1 MSSFSL
7 DLARTAA
14 ALVGMAVLPFLLAPE
29 PAPAQVTGEQE
40 ITQDVGGF
48 TGTLEDG
55 DSFGRSVTRLGD
67 LDEGDGTTEVA
78 VGAYLDDVDE
88 TTNVGSVWI
97 LSLDQ
102 SETVQS
108 QQQITAGDLGGAL
121 DAEDQF
127 GVSVD
132 ALGDINNDGFEE
144 MAVGA
149 RLDDDG
155 GGSNSNRGAV
165 WILSLNADGT
175 VNNSRKIS
183 DTEGGFGGTL
193 ADGDQFGQSV
203 AGGDFDNDEDTE
215 LAVGASGTG
224 GASTGEGAVWIL
236 ELDGTLSV
244 TGARRIDGNS
254 STEIALDADDNFG
267 FSVAP
272 VGNLDNLGNSG
283 TQELAVGA
291 FRDDD
296 GGGTDSNRGAVWI
309 LSLNADK
316 TVAAAQKISADA
328 GDFGGTLD
336 VGDRFGS
343 AAAEVGD
350 LDGDGV
356 PDLVTGAYLDDDG
369 GTDRGAVWVLYLDA
383 DGTVKRFRKISDTE
397 GGFGGTLADGDQF
410 GISAAALDDL
420 NGDGNPDLLA
430 GAFQD
435 PEPTGSPTG
444 PGAAWVLFGEQS
456 LLPVEL
462 ATFEGVQTD
471 GAVRL
476 RWTTASEQNNAGFR
490 VQRRGP
496 GHDSWQSVGFVE
508 SAVPGGTTAQPRT
521 YQFTTDALA
530 AGTHR
535 FRLQQVDLDGTTHL
549 HDPIR
554 VAVGMTQPL
563 RVSGP
568 APNPVRDQATI
579 SFAVQEAAETTV
591 TLYNVLGQKVSTL
604 YQGTPA
610 AGAATTARVD
620 ASTLPS
626 GVYMVRLRV
635 GDRTESRRLTILQ

>member
-1 MSSFSL
+1 MLSFSA
-7 DLARTAA
+7 DLVRTAV
-14 ALVGMAVLPFLLAPE
+14 ALVGMAVLPPLLAAP
-29 PAPAQVTGEQE
+29 PAAAQVAGEQE
-40 ITQDVGGF
+40 ITQGVGGF

-67 LDEGDGTTEVA
+67 LDERDGTTEVA
-78 VGAYLDDVDE
+78 VGAYLDDVDG
-88 TTNVGSVWI
+88 TTDVGAVWI

-102 SETVQS
+102 NGMVQS
-108 QQQITAGDLGGAL
+108 QQQITSSIGGFQSTLDAGD
-121 DAEDQF
+121 EF

-132 ALGDINNDGFEE
+132 ALGDINGNGDEE
-144 MAVGA
+144 LAVGA

-165 WILSLNADGT
+165 WILSLNADGA
-175 VNNSRKIS
+175 VSNSRKIS

-203 AGGDFDNDEDTE
+203 AGGDFDGDRNTE
-215 LAVGASGTG
+215 LAVGASGTDG
-224 GASTGEGAVWIL
+224 GSSGEGAVWIL

-254 STEIALDADDNFG
+254 SMEITLNADDNFG

-272 VGNLDNLGNSG
+272 VGNLSG
-283 TQELAVGA
+283 DGTEELAVGA

-296 GGGTDSNRGAVWI
+296 GGGTDSNRGAIWI

-316 TVAAAQKISADA
+316 TVAAAQKISDTA

-336 VGDRFGS
+336 DGDRFG
-343 AAAEVGD
+343 ATAAEVGD

-369 GTDRGAVWVLYLDA
+369 GSDRGAVWVLYLDA
-383 DGTVKRFRKISDTE
+383 DGTVKRLRKISDTE
-397 GGFGGTLADGDQF
+397 GGFGGALADGDQF
-410 GISAAALDDL
+410 GIAAAALDDL
-420 NGDGNPDLLA
+420 DGDGNPDLLA

-435 PEPTGSPTG
+435 PEPTGSSTG

-496 GHDSWQSVGFVE
+496 ATDAWQRMGRVE
-508 SAVPGGTTAQPRT
+508 SAAPEGTTSQAQT
-521 YQFTTDALA
+521 YQFTTGTLS
-530 AGTHR
+530 AGTHQ
-535 FRLQQVDLDGTTHL
+535 FRLEQVDLDGTTHL
-549 HDPIR
+549 H
-554 VAVGMTQPL
+554 GPL
-563 RVSGP
+563 RVEVGLTKPLRIGGP
-568 APNPVRDQATI
+568 HPNPVRDRATI

-591 TLYNVLGQKVSTL
+591 VLYNVLGQKVSTL
-604 YQGTPA
+604 YRGTPA
-610 AGAATTARVD
+610 AGAAKTARLD
-620 ASTLPS
+620 ASTLPN
-626 GVYMVRLRV
+626 GIYVVRLRA
-635 GDRTESRRLTILQ
+635 GERTESRRLTVLR